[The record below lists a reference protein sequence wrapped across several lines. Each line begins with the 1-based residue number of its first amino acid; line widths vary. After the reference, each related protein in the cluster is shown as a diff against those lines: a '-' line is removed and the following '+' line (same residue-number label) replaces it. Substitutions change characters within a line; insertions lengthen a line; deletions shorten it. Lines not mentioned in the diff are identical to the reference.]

1 MANNNSFLGKGWSFP
16 PEFSN
21 TTASVVM
28 LEAEDDIQSSLKILL
43 STRLGERIMQPK
55 FGCALD
61 ELSFEPLT
69 TTMKT
74 YIKDLIET
82 AILYF
87 EPRIDVDLITLT
99 EDVNLGMVTI
109 SIDYRVRTT
118 NSRQNLVYPFYKNEG
133 SSNI

>member
-1 MANNNSFLGKGWSFP
+1 MAENNSFLGRGWSFP
-16 PEFSN
+16 PEFN
-21 TTASVVM
+21 GASGTVTM
-28 LEAEDDIQSSLKILL
+28 LDGEDDINSSLQILL

-61 ELSFEPLT
+61 ELSFESLT

-87 EPRIDVDLITLT
+87 EPRIDIDLISLT
-99 EDVNLGMVTI
+99 EDINEGLITI
-109 SIDYRVRTT
+109 SLDYTVRST
-118 NSRQNLVYPFYKNEG
+118 NSRQNLVFPFYKNEG
-133 SSNI
+133 SGKI

>member
-1 MANNNSFLGKGWSFP
+1 MADNNSFLGKGWSFP
-16 PEFSN
+16 PEFDN
-21 TTASVVM
+21 TSGSVSM
-28 LEAEDDIQSSLKILL
+28 TEGEDDIQSSLKILL

-87 EPRIDVDLITLT
+87 EPRIDVGLITLT
-99 EDVNLGMVTI
+99 EDINQGLVLI
-109 SIDYRVRTT
+109 SLDYRIRST
-118 NSRQNLVYPFYKNEG
+118 NSRQNLVFPFYKNEG
-133 SSNI
+133 SGVV